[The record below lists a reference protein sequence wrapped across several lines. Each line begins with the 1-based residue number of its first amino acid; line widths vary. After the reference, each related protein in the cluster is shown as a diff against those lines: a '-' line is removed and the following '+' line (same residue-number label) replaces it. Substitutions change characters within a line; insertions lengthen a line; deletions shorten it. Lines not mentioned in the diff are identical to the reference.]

1 MSTFN
6 PQAWVTTMQRS
17 LKDYILA
24 EVDAAIS
31 DNASPTPNNVGSD
44 VFDVVFDYPSAAAS
58 ALDVDLKKTIIHLEI
73 DDIENIPLG
82 MGRNVVADVYTAGN
96 VSTPAKLVEREA
108 HCHRVNFDV
117 GVWASDVSGG
127 STSRL
132 LAYEILDKIFTGDMA
147 RVKCMSTTQ
156 GVELISFQ
164 GGRFVI
170 DTLNDVRVFR
180 IVGSELIARVYS
192 RKDGNELIVPD
203 EITQN
208 PLLTIPPLA
217 IT

>member
-1 MSTFN
+1 MTTFDA
-6 PQAWVTTMQRS
+6 QKWVTTMQRS

-24 EVDAAIS
+24 EVDASVS
-31 DNASPTPNNVGSD
+31 DNAVPTPNNVGSD
-44 VFDVVFDYPSAAAS
+44 VFDVVFDYPPSAAGATD
-58 ALDVDLKKTIIHLEI
+58 ADLAKTIIHLEI

-82 MGRNVVADVYTAGN
+82 IGRNVVADVYTAGDID
-96 VSTPAKLVEREA
+96 TAATLVEREA
-108 HCHRVNFDV
+108 HCHKVNFDV
-117 GVWASDVSGG
+117 GVWASDTSGG

-156 GVELISFQ
+156 GVEIISFQ

-180 IVGSELIARVYS
+180 IVGSELVVRVYS
-192 RKDGNELIVPD
+192 RKDGNTLIVPD
-203 EITQN
+203 EISQN

-217 IT
+217 IS